1 MPPNVPNIITLSRIV
16 LIPVMA
22 YYLMGEA
29 YRVALPLF
37 LVAALTDFADGYIAR
52 KFKLASRLGAALDPV
67 ADKLNMLVATVLLA
81 WQALIPI
88 WLAIAIVV
96 RDIVI
101 VLGALAY
108 RAALGHLDIS
118 PTAAL
123 QGQYVPRIHRAS
135 ACHGG
140 CRGRGRRRHMDAN
153 SVPDRLRNGGRVRRT
168 VRLAVGTQSHRRT
181 KIALSRMPGACT
193 THGQWAVSRGRHMD
207 SALAHFQGPGPKV
220 G

>member
-1 MPPNVPNIITLSRIV
+1 MRRAPDRCQSLKSARFRFAASSACGFDRLDPNDAMLSNIPNIITLARIV

-22 YYLMGEA
+22 YYLTGEA

-37 LVAALTDFADGYIAR
+37 LVAALSDFADGYIAR
-52 KFKLASRLGAALDPV
+52 KFKLVSRLGAALDPV

-108 RAALGHLDIS
+108 RAALGHLDVS
-118 PTAAL
+118 PTRLSKVNTFLEFTVLLLVMAVAAGRVDAGAWMPAVFL
-123 QGQYVPRIHRAS
+123 IVFATVVASGAQYVWLW
-135 ACHGG
+135 
-140 CRGRGRRRHMDAN
+140 GRKAIAERK
-153 SVPDRLRNGGRVRRT
+153 
-168 VRLAVGTQSHRRT
+168 SH
-181 KIALSRMPGACT
+181 
-193 THGQWAVSRGRHMD
+193 
-207 SALAHFQGPGPKV
+207 
-220 G
+220 